1 MFRAILIVFS
11 VSAFRAVF
19 PFLHGVQS
27 HCLFSF
33 RRSELCFVSV
43 WHSEPHL
50 RFDVQSHCLRP
61 FYRSE
66 PCFHSYMAF
75 RAIAYFHFGVQ
86 SRVLFLFGVLSHI
99 FVQRSEPL
107 PIFVSAFRVVF
118 CFCLEFRATSSFGVQ
133 SHYLPSSRC
142 SEPLHI
148 VRFGIQSHHFSVSAF
163 RAILITFSVL
173 VFRAVIV
180 TSLGFGVQSHYHIF
194 IRRSEPSLSLLSIGV
209 QSHHHRI
216 FGFDIQSHHYRF
228 SISASRAIIT
238 HQFDAQSR
246 ILGFYVQSHHYSS
259 AWRSESHFQYW
270 RSKPLLVFR
279 STFRAIICLLLRVQS
294 HILSFSIQ
302 SHHRSSVLA
311 FRCHVFVRRSKPCF
325 ALFGVQSHYS
335 PSIQCSEPL
344 HIIRFDVQS
353 HVLLR
358 STFRAISSF
367 GVQSHYIIHFGVQS
381 HVLLRSAFRATSSVG
396 IQIHIFIWRSE
407 PHLHSVFRAIICFL
421 FKVQSCGFQ
430 FDTQSPH
437 VYLSF
442 DPSPFS
448 PF

>member
-1 MFRAILIVFS
+1 
-11 VSAFRAVF
+11 
-19 PFLHGVQS
+19 
-27 HCLFSF
+27 
-33 RRSELCFVSV
+33 
-43 WHSEPHL
+43 
-50 RFDVQSHCLRP
+50 
-61 FYRSE
+61 
-66 PCFHSYMAF
+66 MAF

-99 FVQRSEPL
+99 FVSAFRAIAYFHFSVQSRVSIPTWRSEPL

-180 TSLGFGVQSHYHIF
+180 TSLGFGVQSHHHIF
-194 IRRSEPSLSLLSIGV
+194 IRRSEPSLSLLNIGV

-216 FGFDIQSHHYRF
+216 FGFGIQSHHYRF
-228 SISASRAIIT
+228 SILASRAIIT

-367 GVQSHYIIHFGVQS
+367 GVQSHYIIHSGVQS
-381 HVLLRSAFRATSSVG
+381 HYLL
-396 IQIHIFIWRSE
+396 FI
-407 PHLHSVFRAIICFL
+407 
-421 FKVQSCGFQ
+421 
-430 FDTQSPH
+430 
-437 VYLSF
+437 
-442 DPSPFS
+442 
-448 PF
+448 